1 VMERQR
7 FEQLVA
13 QAVEGLPEEFQQRLE
28 NIDITVEDLPTR
40 RQLRQAGLGSS
51 MTLLGLYE
59 GIPLT
64 QRNAGYGMVPPDKV
78 TIFQKIIEDKC
89 GDNETSIKEEV
100 RRVVQHEIAHHFGIG
115 DARLWQIE
123 NQRGEVS

>member
-1 VMERQR
+1 MDRER

-13 QAVEGLPEEFQQRLE
+13 QAVDGLPEEFQERLE

-40 RQLRQAGLGSS
+40 RQLRQAGLNNS

-59 GIPLT
+59 GVPLT

-78 TIFQKIIEDKC
+78 TIFQKTIEDKC
-89 GDNETSIKEEV
+89 GDNDTFIKEEV

-123 NQRGEVS
+123 NQRGEIS